1 MALLGFLGSA
11 AVARTLVFP
20 VPHIHDE
27 FSYLLSADTFAHGR
41 LTNPPHPF
49 AEHFEAPHV
58 LQRPTYMS
66 KYPPA
71 QGAFLALGQRVFGHP
86 AVGVWLSF
94 GLMCAA
100 LCFMLQAF
108 IPVRWAFLG
117 AFLALLKLGF
127 TEDVLSVIRFGYWAQ
142 SYWGGAVAATGGALL
157 FGALRNLS
165 RRSSRSQA
173 VVFGIGLALLATS
186 RPYEGFLV
194 ALPALIAL
202 ALVLRRR
209 AQRGESPRAV
219 VVPLALVVL
228 SLALWVLYD
237 DFRVTG
243 HAFLLPYALY
253 ERTHASAPLF
263 VWQSFGPIPLHGR
276 SPLEAFDAWTL
287 DYYGKLHGQGLLVN
301 FVRDKFLFI
310 SWFFLGPVLVL
321 PILLS
326 LLSLRRSRWT
336 RLALATIALFFA
348 GFALEVWS
356 EPHYAAPITAPVLL
370 LVVLGLRILWR
381 LRVRRIPL
389 GAAAVC
395 VLVAASIFLAA
406 RPVTRIWGRR
416 PVGWMTARAKIESE
430 LERSG
435 RRHVVFV
442 RYGKDHDPLA
452 EWVYNKADIDG
463 SAVVWARELGT
474 EKDAALRAYFRD
486 RQAWT
491 LLSDAWPPQLV
502 IGK

>member
-27 FSYLLSADTFAHGR
+27 FSYLLAADTFAHGR

-49 AEHFEAPHV
+49 REHFEAPHV

-71 QGAFLALGQRVFGHP
+71 QGVVLALGQRLFGHP
-86 AVGVWLSF
+86 AVGVWLAF
-94 GLMCAA
+94 GLMCGA

-108 IPVRWAFLG
+108 VPARWALLG
-117 AFLALLKLGF
+117 AFLTFLKLGF
-127 TEDVLSVIRFGYWAQ
+127 SEDVLSVIRFGYWAQ
-142 SYWGGAVAATGGALL
+142 SYWGGAVAAAGGALL
-157 FGALRNLS
+157 LGSLRRLS
-165 RRSSRSQA
+165 RRASRTQA
-173 VVFGIGLALLATS
+173 VVFGIALAMLTTS

-209 AQRGESPRAV
+209 ARRGESPRV
-219 VVPLALVVL
+219 VLLALALVLFV
-228 SLALWVLYD
+228 LALWILYD

-243 HAFLLPYALY
+243 HPLLLPYVLY

-263 VWQSFGPIPLHGR
+263 VWQSFGPFPLHGR
-276 SPLEAFDAWTL
+276 SPLETFDAWTL

-310 SWFFLGPVLVL
+310 SWFFLGPLLVL
-321 PILLS
+321 PAILALFTVRS
-326 LLSLRRSRWT
+326 SRWN
-336 RLALATIALFFA
+336 RLALATVALFFA
-348 GFALEVWS
+348 GFGLEVWS
-356 EPHYAAPITAPVLL
+356 EPHYAAPIAAPVFL
-370 LVVLGLRILWR
+370 LVVQGLRRLWSLRLWR
-381 LRVRRIPL
+381 LRL
-389 GAAAVC
+389 GAAAVGVAFAGS
-395 VLVAASIFLAA
+395 VLLAA

-442 RYGKDHDPLA
+442 RYGKHHDPLA

-463 SAVVWARELGT
+463 SAVVWAHELGP
-474 EKDAALRAYFRD
+474 EKDAALREYFRD
-486 RQAWT
+486 RQAWI

-502 IGK
+502 IRE